1 MAAFPLPT
9 GHPFAAVRPGYA
21 GYETAPGISI
31 LNATAFY
38 VGASGDYT
46 NNTVTLQL
54 FATFGGTW
62 NVTTPNGLN
71 LQTAPAA
78 GQAYTYAVYTGGER
92 SRTYTFSSITLTPA
106 QGSAVSWTGVAPSV
120 TLAVPTITT
129 TISPMGSY
137 YIGGNAIY
145 LDPVPANFGVQT
157 ILGLTDYLFVCTTSA
172 AYAPVDS
179 TGLGVIPFPP
189 GTTFAPGTT
198 TALNFNVACR
208 SNGIIGVA
216 SAAYTVNIVAP
227 AVPLLTVQS
236 IIGNTINLSFSDTT
250 PGCTFNLRYGGSIVA
265 ANITTPYGYT
275 VPVPGNYTFTIQAVL
290 SNLSA
295 FSLPYSATV
304 QPAQPIGVVA
314 TLVGATTV
322 SLAWTSLGTGY
333 TYNTSGTGTI
343 TQTLASPP
351 AIFTGL
357 SVGSKT
363 FNVQSV
369 YAGLVSTTC
378 NVQLQIDTQ
387 PPTNFTATTQGATIA
402 LNWTASPT
410 PGTLY
415 NITSVAAGN
424 VTGITGTTYSYTSLA
439 AGAYS
444 FAIVGVSGGIL
455 TSSLTANATVVINA
469 PTNLVVTTTGTTA
482 NLTWQ
487 ESTTGTIFFNIVLSG
502 PQSGTS
508 TTSVTSATIT
518 GLTTPGVYT
527 FSVQSFLYT
536 LNFLTGF
543 TVVGSPSPAVTA
555 TATIV
560 AAPTSFTALAT
571 GTVIALNWSESTPNC
586 SFVISSALGNITTTN
601 TSYTY
606 TSAAVGSYTF
616 SLTPTV
622 IGTSFQGPTVTATT
636 ARVFNGPSTV
646 TPTLSGANV
655 NVAWTAV
662 AGCTYTVS
670 SSPVITSPPPPAAP
684 GTLTSVE
691 FVEPPPQTYT
701 FTVIATDVSG
711 NISIPATSAP
721 LLVPLPAPINIGST
735 MTASSVMTVTWTEQ
749 HADCTFTINGGPT
762 GITPVISLVS
772 SITTGG
778 LPTYNYKGVFTGIPS
793 TTYFT
798 PYVVASIGG
807 VNSVASSSVT
817 QYTYSTFGVS
827 LSATCSQL
835 GTTNTAVA
843 AYTMTSPAAIYGPG
857 VNGGTPYTANV
868 VYSQAA
874 LSPTVNT
881 ATSALVG
888 TYSAVY
894 NALYTGITNTVPTSF
909 GQFVVPPTNIAVT
922 ANATNLLVKWTD
934 STTAGCSYTVS
945 GTPGTF
951 RSIVAAGTGTA
962 GVTFTGATIGTAYTF
977 VITASSVGS
986 YTGSRYYQ
994 PNGGSVVTTENVTV
1008 PYTITSVSAPS
1019 TAVTPINVPASFTAT
1034 ATGLT
1039 VTMAWSAVTGATAY
1053 NLLNGGS
1060 LLINTTGTSYS
1071 FTGVAGTT
1079 YSLAVQ
1085 PVTGATASNTK
1096 AAITVIPLAA
1106 PTFSYFSQ
1114 VGTNLTV
1121 GCGTAPSGSSLSIN
1135 TPTGLS
1141 APTGSAGIFTFA
1153 NVGGNTAYSFTV
1165 TATGTNATS
1174 SATQSFTTMGT
1185 PVITSATAQGT
1196 ATITVNWTYS
1206 ATAPAVDGF
1215 SIYYNDV
1222 VISNVVSATRSVVF
1236 NQTAQTNNTDTVYV
1250 VAKIG
1255 AATSIPSATVSV
1267 TDLATTPTITEV
1279 SITGNGLT
1287 VKWSYA
1293 TSGRALAT
1301 FQVWNSALTTTYGS
1315 AVSYVAGTSAYTSLF
1330 TVTIGTYTFK
1340 VVGTDSVGSTVT
1352 SANSSSVTYIDPP
1365 VINSI
1370 VQTGGNI
1377 VVTCATPASGV
1388 TLSIPTTPTGLTASS
1403 STSTTFTYTG
1413 AAGNTLYSF
1422 TVQSAVTGG
1431 STNTATSSITTL
1443 ATPGAPTVTTD
1454 RTTVT
1459 VNMPSYSS
1467 LASFSVYNGATLVA
1481 SVAIGGTS
1489 TTFTGVVGTSYALKV
1504 VATIGLNSSI
1514 TSAAATSITP
1524 IADPTATATVNA
1536 GTITVTCGT
1545 PVSGTTLTIP
1555 TIPSGLTLSSSS
1567 VSPIFTYTG
1576 AVGGTIY
1583 SFTVVATSGSA
1594 KSSTSTSVTPL
1605 YRPGTPTVTATGTTV
1620 NVSWT
1625 YAGTSY
1631 TGITFSVVYSTST
1644 VPATT
1649 ISTGISPTDLKASF
1663 TGSASA
1669 GEYTVYVYAST
1680 TGNVSANSVSAA
1692 ITVVGVPTFTQ
1703 NYQKTTQTKIEGNAA
1718 ATNATSY
1725 AGTGG
1730 GLTDPSISGSTLT
1743 WTGATAGTK
1752 YTNLFVNGIKGSAT
1766 TTTTGLSIQTAFNPL
1781 SISGCQLWL
1790 DAADTTKYTPGTAVT
1805 SWTNKGTAAGTC
1817 SKTSGTF
1824 NSTSS
1829 TINGLTAMALSAG
1842 AIMSTPSITF
1852 TTTKRSIFI
1861 VATLGA
1867 SGSQYTFTIGG
1878 ADSISPQCYSSS
1890 TSGDLE
1896 LNYSGSNRLVVSS
1909 PTNFFNASS
1918 IVSITSGIYIK
1929 GISQTLTT
1937 NNSNIF
1943 STGTVNTLTIGG
1955 STTAAY
1961 TLGELMIYDGLL
1973 SDNQRQAV
1981 EGYLAWKWGMQTSLS
1996 STNPYSTQA
2005 SPAATVP
2012 PLLPPLPP
2020 PTSVDYLVVAGGGGG
2035 GSRYGGGGGAGGFLS
2050 GISFAVTAATP
2061 YTITVG
2067 AGGAGGGA
2075 SSSTSG
2081 SAGTNGGL
2089 SVFSTITATGGGG
2102 GGAGDGNNGLT
2113 GGSGGG
2119 GAGKAA
2125 GATGGS
2131 GTGGSGTSGQGF
2143 AGGTR
2148 NNFYNLNSGGGGG
2161 AGTAGNI
2168 GLGGTGNV
2176 SLITGTSI
2184 TYAGGGGGGYGGPGA
2199 GSFSLSGGLGGGGN
2213 GGWTGNAPTAGTAN
2227 TGGGGGGGAYNT
2239 SYNTNQPGAAGGSGV
2254 VILAYPSTCNTLTK
2268 IGSGLTYTVN
2278 VGATQIVYKFTAG
2291 TGTISW

>member
-31 LNATAFY
+31 LNATASY
-38 VGASGDYT
+38 VGAAVDYT

-62 NVTTPNGLN
+62 NVTTPTGLT

-78 GQAYTYAVYTGGER
+78 GQAYTTAIYTGGTR
-92 SRTYTFSSITLTPA
+92 GSNYTFSSITLTPA

-129 TISPMGSY
+129 TISPTGSY

-179 TGLGVIPFPP
+179 TGLGIIPFPP

-236 IIGNTINLSFSDTT
+236 IVGNTINLSFSDTT

-322 SLAWTSLGTGY
+322 SLAWTSLGAGY
-333 TYNTSGTGTI
+333 TYNTSGTGTT

-357 SVGSKT
+357 SVGPKT

-415 NITSVAAGN
+415 NITSAATGN
-424 VTGITGTTYSYTSLA
+424 VTGITGTTYSYNSLA
-439 AGAYS
+439 AGTYS

-487 ESTTGTIFFNIVLSG
+487 ESTTGTIFNIVVSG
-502 PQSGTS
+502 PQSGTL
-508 TTSVTSATIT
+508 TSPVTSATIT

-536 LNFLTGF
+536 FNFLTGY
-543 TVVGSPSPAVTA
+543 TVVGSPSPFVTA

-571 GTVIALNWSESTPNC
+571 GTVIALNWTESTANC
-586 SFVISSALGNITTTN
+586 SFLISSALGNITTTN

-606 TSAAVGSYTF
+606 TSAAVGSYTI

-622 IGTSFQGPTVTATT
+622 TGTSFQGPTVTATT

-670 SSPVITSPPPPAAP
+670 SSPVITSPPPAAP
-684 GTLTSVE
+684 GTLTSVQ

-711 NISIPATSAP
+711 NISIPATSTS

-778 LPTYNYKGVFTGIPS
+778 LPTYNYKGVFTGVPS

-827 LSATCSQL
+827 LSATCSQS

-843 AYTMTSPAAIYGPG
+843 AYTMTSPASIYGAG
-857 VNGGTPYTANV
+857 VNGGTPYTANII
-868 VYSQAA
+868 YSQAGT
-874 LSPTVNT
+874 LTPTANT
-881 ATSALVG
+881 ATSGLVG
-888 TYSAVY
+888 TY
-894 NALYTGITNTVPTSF
+894 NAGYYAMYTGITNTVPTTF
-909 GQFVVPPTNIAVT
+909 GQFVVPPTNITVT
-922 ANATNLLVKWTD
+922 ANATTLLVKWTD
-934 STTAGCSYTVS
+934 STTASCSYTVS

-951 RSIVAAGTGTA
+951 RSNVGAGTGTA

-1019 TAVTPINVPASFTAT
+1019 TAVTPINVPTSFTAT

-1053 NLLNGGS
+1053 NVLNGAS
-1060 LLINTTGTSYS
+1060 LLINTTATSYS

-1085 PVTGATASNTK
+1085 PVTGATASNTTG
-1096 AAITVIPLAA
+1096 AITVIPLAA
-1106 PTFSYFSQ
+1106 PTISYFSQ

-1121 GCGTAPSGSSLSIN
+1121 GCGTPPSGSSLSIN

-1141 APTGSAGIFTFA
+1141 APTGSAGTFTFA

-1222 VISNVVSATRSVVF
+1222 VISNVLSATRSVVF

-1267 TDLATTPTITEV
+1267 TDLATTPTITEA
-1279 SITGNGLT
+1279 SITGNAVT

-1315 AVSYVAGTSAYTSLF
+1315 AVNYVAGTSAYTSLF
-1330 TVTIGTYTFK
+1330 TVTSGTYTFK

-1352 SANSSSVTYIDPP
+1352 SAGSANVTRIAPP

-1370 VQTGGNI
+1370 VQTGSTI
-1377 VVTCATPASGV
+1377 VVTCAAPTSDV

-1481 SVAIGGTS
+1481 SVAVGGTS

-1514 TSAAATSITP
+1514 ASAAAASITP

-1555 TIPSGLTLSSSS
+1555 TVPSGLTLSSSS
-1567 VSPIFTYTG
+1567 ASPIFVYTG
-1576 AVGGTIY
+1576 ASAPTTY

-1605 YRPGTPTVTATGTTV
+1605 YKPGTPTVTATGTTV

-1644 VPATT
+1644 VAATT

-1680 TGNVSANSVSAA
+1680 TGNVSANSASAA

-1703 NYQKTTQTKIEGNAA
+1703 NYQTTTQTKIEGTAA

-1730 GLTDPSISGSTLT
+1730 GLTDPSVSGSKLT

-1752 YTNLFVNGIKGSAT
+1752 YTNLIVNGIKGSAT
-1766 TTTTGLSIQTAFNPL
+1766 TTTTGLSIQTAFDPL
-1781 SISGCQLWL
+1781 SIAGCKLWL
-1790 DAADTTKYTPGTAVT
+1790 DAADTTSIVFSSGTSNVTTWKDKSGNANNGTANGTTAVVWSSNALGT
-1805 SWTNKGTAAGTC
+1805 GLPAMTYTNTQRFYGNISITTNQFTAFAIFNANSLRGANSRILSLAANTPYDY
-1817 SKTSGTF
+1817 
-1824 NSTSS
+1824 NSTSYAIPFLLQGSSLSCWRNSVVS
-1829 TINGLTAMALSAG
+1829 TIQIVNGTNELAAAWVDG
-1842 AIMSTPSITF
+1842 
-1852 TTTKRSIFI
+1852 TKSYI
-1861 VATLGA
+1861 
-1867 SGSQYTFTIGG
+1867 SQYGG
-1878 ADSISPQCYSSS
+1878 TPA
-1890 TSGDLE
+1890 T
-1896 LNYSGSNRLVVSS
+1896 V
-1909 PTNFFNASS
+1909 ASS
-1918 IVSITSGIYIK
+1918 GNFAISAYAIGDQAYINVDSTAVFY
-1929 GISQTLTT
+1929 GYISEILVYNAALTT
-1937 NNSNIF
+1937 
-1943 STGTVNTLTIGG
+1943 
-1955 STTAAY
+1955 A
-1961 TLGELMIYDGLL
+1961 
-1973 SDNQRQAV
+1973 QRQKV
-1981 EGYLAWKWGMQTSLS
+1981 EGYLAWKWGMQGSLS
-1996 STNPYSTQA
+1996 STNPYSTAA
-2005 SPAATVP
+2005 SPAATAP
-2012 PLLPPLPP
+2012 P
-2020 PTSVDYLVVAGGGGG
+2020 
-2035 GSRYGGGGGAGGFLS
+2035 
-2050 GISFAVTAATP
+2050 
-2061 YTITVG
+2061 IT
-2067 AGGAGGGA
+2067 
-2075 SSSTSG
+2075 
-2081 SAGTNGGL
+2081 
-2089 SVFSTITATGGGG
+2089 
-2102 GGAGDGNNGLT
+2102 
-2113 GGSGGG
+2113 
-2119 GAGKAA
+2119 
-2125 GATGGS
+2125 
-2131 GTGGSGTSGQGF
+2131 
-2143 AGGTR
+2143 
-2148 NNFYNLNSGGGGG
+2148 
-2161 AGTAGNI
+2161 
-2168 GLGGTGNV
+2168 
-2176 SLITGTSI
+2176 
-2184 TYAGGGGGGYGGPGA
+2184 
-2199 GSFSLSGGLGGGGN
+2199 
-2213 GGWTGNAPTAGTAN
+2213 
-2227 TGGGGGGGAYNT
+2227 
-2239 SYNTNQPGAAGGSGV
+2239 
-2254 VILAYPSTCNTLTK
+2254 
-2268 IGSGLTYTVN
+2268 
-2278 VGATQIVYKFTAG
+2278 
-2291 TGTISW
+2291 